1 MARNIEAYKMK
12 HTRLLYVMMVA
23 AAFAGNAE
31 AIYKCTTSKGVVYQ
45 DRPCREGNETDV
57 QIVVPTGEVAPKY
70 LPSRDESAQ
79 AGAPRVD
86 NRAAAA
92 AAKPARAAANDQVS
106 VGRPGERSANEST
119 AADDTR
125 RKDARSTADNGS
137 NPMTAEQ
144 ARKTD
149 PTAKYY
155 TTDAFSV
162 GPDTPEQMTCE
173 SPTGE
178 KRRFLLT
185 NGKLTSI

>member
-1 MARNIEAYKMK
+1 MK